1 MHMILPELNYLG
13 KNISSEQ
20 DNIFT
25 NSSSFKKNN
34 YFSETRE
41 NLKNKQVFYEVGC
54 KIFEINKIYK

>member
-1 MHMILPELNYLG
+1 MILPELNYLG